1 MIVTHFIRPN
11 GEMFKIVDIAV
22 DQKDL
27 KILIVLE
34 NGLSRWFGYNEIHI
48 DGPMIF
54 LKTQ

>member
-1 MIVTHFIRPN
+1 
-11 GEMFKIVDIAV
+11 MFKIVDIAV